1 MRRAI
6 ASLAVAAIVPLGI
19 VQAQTAQELVEM
31 PGHGLQHDSAWAL
44 YESLRG
50 QAGGGDRLQW
60 ASLPDWTGIY
70 TKVGGPGYETGRPPG
85 AAPTARLTP
94 EYQARFDEARARA
107 VEGVV
112 FDPLSVCAPSG
123 YPRWLSSGYLR
134 EFVVTPDQTW
144 MMNETDN
151 ETRRVYTDG
160 RGHPQ
165 PENVYPIVHGDS
177 IGFWDDGRLIVH
189 TNQISAGV
197 YGRNL
202 LEKSDQ
208 LETVEIW
215 QKQGNGDLTVDV
227 WHYDPPVLLEPW
239 HVRHTYELLNDPDR
253 QMRIRYWYCTENQN
267 NAVYRT
273 EEGGTA
279 YTDLDFLT
287 GDDQ

>member
-1 MRRAI
+1 MG
-6 ASLAVAAIVPLGI
+6 LGI
-19 VQAQTAQELVEM
+19 ARLALVALASVGAVQAQTAGERAETA
-31 PGHGLQHDSAWAL
+31 GLGQQYESAWAH
-44 YESLRG
+44 YETLRE
-50 QAGGGDRLQW
+50 QAGGGDRLEW
-60 ASLPDWTGIY
+60 ASLPDWSGIY
-70 TKVGGPGYETGRPPG
+70 TKLGGPGYETGRPRG
-85 AAPTARLTP
+85 IATTANLTP
-94 EYQARFDEARARA
+94 EYRARFDEAQARA
-107 VEGVV
+107 AEGVV

-134 EFVVTPDQTW
+134 EFVVTPGQTW

-160 RGHPQ
+160 RGHPH
-165 PENVYPIVHGDS
+165 PENAYPIVHGDS
-177 IGFWDDGRLIVH
+177 IGFWDGGRLIVH

-197 YGRNL
+197 YGRNM
-202 LEKSDQ
+202 LEKSDR

-215 QKQGNGDLTVDV
+215 QKQENGDLTVDV

-239 HVRHTYELLNDPDR
+239 HVRHSYGLVDDQDR

-273 EEGGTA
+273 EEGGTQ

-287 GDDQ
+287 GDEQ